1 MKKIIAII
9 LSVICVLA
17 AAGCN
22 GGKQSGKKETAD
34 LTEIHI
40 AKTVYHQEL
49 DAWNDDD
56 EYGEELRRIFAEI
69 EGECNIKITVDYYQ
83 PTEFVN
89 TARAAI
95 TGGDTSFAD
104 IMISQLFTVGPMYAQ
119 ELLYNLSEMSG
130 LDINSDLWN
139 KELTNVATFKNGSY
153 GIGNAGLTGA
163 DGMAMYYNKTLLK
176 TLGIEDPMKYV
187 ENGTW
192 TWDKLRELALKAVK
206 DTNNDGKFTDE
217 DRYGCTSASYDG
229 LVAAF
234 LTCGIKTIV
243 KDSSGNLVYN
253 LLGDD
258 ATKAF
263 QKFKSTYSV
272 NDGMF
277 YAAGLD
283 NSLQQH
289 QFLSGKCL
297 FMLGGWT
304 NDEEP
309 ADDVEIC
316 VLPLPKYTADQ
327 EYSSP
332 CFHNNSII
340 MVPANVEN
348 PELVGKVITLLG
360 EKTKNLGKSLIE
372 DASVDFSDREKYVDT
387 VTKYISGKLT
397 VDPCTIMINSN
408 ESISI
413 GTMRAIATPIFTAQS
428 STEFVQANASA
439 IQKILDD
446 MFNK

>member
-1 MKKIIAII
+1 
-9 LSVICVLA
+9 
-17 AAGCN
+17 
-22 GGKQSGKKETAD
+22 
-34 LTEIHI
+34 
-40 AKTVYHQEL
+40 
-49 DAWNDDD
+49 
-56 EYGEELRRIFAEI
+56 
-69 EGECNIKITVDYYQ
+69 
-83 PTEFVN
+83 
-89 TARAAI
+89 
-95 TGGDTSFAD
+95 
-104 IMISQLFTVGPMYAQ
+104 
-119 ELLYNLSEMSG
+119 
-130 LDINSDLWN
+130 
-139 KELTNVATFKNGSY
+139 
-153 GIGNAGLTGA
+153 
-163 DGMAMYYNKTLLK
+163 
-176 TLGIEDPMKYV
+176 
-187 ENGTW
+187 
-192 TWDKLRELALKAVK
+192 
-206 DTNNDGKFTDE
+206 
-217 DRYGCTSASYDG
+217 
-229 LVAAF
+229 
-234 LTCGIKTIV
+234 
-243 KDSSGNLVYN
+243 
-253 LLGDD
+253 
-258 ATKAF
+258 
-263 QKFKSTYSV
+263 
-272 NDGMF
+272 MF

>member
-1 MKKIIAII
+1 MKKIIAIV
-9 LSVICVLA
+9 LSLSLLTA
-17 AAGCN
+17 AVGCGN
-22 GGKQSGKKETAD
+22 KKSNKKENSE

-40 AKTVYHQEL
+40 AKAAYHQEL
-49 DAWNDDD
+49 DSWNDDD

-69 EGECNIKITVDYYQ
+69 EGECNIKISVDYYQ

-119 ELLYNLSEMSG
+119 ELLFDLSKMSG
-130 LDINSDLWN
+130 LDINSELWN

-163 DGMAMYYNKTLLK
+163 NGMFMYYNKTLLNS
-176 TLGIEDPMKYV
+176 LGIEDPMKYV

-192 TWDKLRELALKAVK
+192 TWDKLRELALKAIK
-206 DTNNDGKFTDE
+206 DTNNDGKFTDA

-229 LVAAF
+229 LVATF
-234 LTCGIKTIV
+234 LTCGIKTIA
-243 KDSSGNLVYN
+243 KDASGNLVYN

-263 QKFKSTYSV
+263 QKFKSIYTV

-304 NDEEP
+304 SDENP

-316 VLPLPKYTADQ
+316 ALPFPKYTVDQ
-327 EYSSP
+327 EYISP

-340 MVPANVEN
+340 TVPANVEN

-360 EKTKNLGKSLIE
+360 EKTKDLGKALIE
-372 DASVDFSDREKYVDT
+372 DASVEFSDREKYVDT
-387 VTKYISGKLT
+387 VTKYISGKLA

-408 ESISI
+408 ESIAI
-413 GTMRAIATPIFTAQS
+413 GTMRAIATPIFTGQS

-439 IQKILDD
+439 IQKVLDD